1 MKGQSEEEKRRILS
15 IAGNPKN
22 GLVERLNSIPNGYRI
37 LQRTYRYDPSQKRTG
52 GNKKAIGVV
61 IDDNYL
67 TIDEYHARYTRHGK
81 SRVVIPILP
90 EETAVPESDSNDIGY
105 DFGSI
110 ETRLV
115 GAVPLL
121 YQMAVNCHIAEDL
134 SRSYGEAVSLEI
146 LSLAI
151 HWIQDRDNVAR
162 RFYRFSDSFALPFAG
177 TMNEEQISQIYSY
190 LGKDKNLHFALE
202 DR

>member
-1 MKGQSEEEKRRILS
+1 MKGQSEEEKRRVLS

-37 LQRTYRYDPSQKRTG
+37 LQRTYHYDPSQKRTY
-52 GNKKAIGVV
+52 GNKRAIGVV
-61 IDDNYL
+61 IDDKYL
-67 TIDEYHARYTRHGK
+67 TIEEYHARYTRHGK
-81 SRVVIPILP
+81 SRVVIPAIP
-90 EETAVPESDSNDIGY
+90 EETAPEPEPNDSY

-115 GAVPLL
+115 GAIPLL
-121 YQMAVNCHIAEDL
+121 YQMALNCHIAEDL
-134 SRSYGEAVSLEI
+134 SRAYGEEFSLEI
-146 LSLAI
+146 LSLAL

-177 TMNEEQISQIYSY
+177 TMNEEQISKIYSY
-190 LGKDKNLHFALE
+190 LGKDKKALSALF
-202 DR
+202 